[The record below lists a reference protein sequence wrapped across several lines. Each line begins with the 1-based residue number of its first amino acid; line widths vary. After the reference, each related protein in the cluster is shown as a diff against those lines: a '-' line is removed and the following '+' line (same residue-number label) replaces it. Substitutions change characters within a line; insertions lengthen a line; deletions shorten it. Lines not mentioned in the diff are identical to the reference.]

1 MKTFADMAASKQ
13 SGETQCPECELEF
26 RTALE
31 LEEHFIAKHEDGD
44 QQLNYY
50 QTIHNS
56 SLKSDINSVHD
67 GARYD
72 CNQCDY
78 QAKIK
83 SNLRIHMNSIHEG
96 IMNYAC
102 DQCNYISAYKRELN
116 SYSIKT

>member
-13 SGETQCPECELEF
+13 CGETQCPECELEF
-26 RTALE
+26 RTALK

-44 QQLNYY
+44 QQLNYC

-72 CNQCDY
+72 CNQCEN

-83 SNLRIHMNSIHEG
+83 SNLRIDENVLYLHDPLSIG
-96 IMNYAC
+96 PW
-102 DQCNYISAYKRELN
+102 YKNDAGRPV
-116 SYSIKT
+116 